1 LTIIYNKVNHTIKGG
16 QSLKIIPIIET
27 DRLILRNF
35 KEEDINILYS
45 YRNNI
50 NCSKYQR
57 WEDTS
62 KEYLINFIKEERLKT
77 LNNDSLQLAIA
88 HKENDDLVGDVFI
101 AFKEKCITIGYTID
115 SKYHRKG
122 YAYEI
127 IKDLISYLFNN
138 FEDYEIVGLVHPN
151 NEPSKKLLEKLNFEN
166 EGYVEKLDSL
176 VYSLKIFI

>member
-1 LTIIYNKVNHTIKGG
+1 M
-16 QSLKIIPIIET
+16 KIVPIIET

-35 KEEDINILYS
+35 KEKDINILHS

-50 NCSKYQR
+50 SCSKYQR
-57 WEDTS
+57 WEDSS
-62 KEYLINFIKEERLKT
+62 KEYLIDFIEKEKLKT

-88 HKENDDLVGDVFI
+88 HKESDDLVGDVFI

-115 SKYHRKG
+115 FKYHRKG

-127 IKDLISYLFNN
+127 IKELINYLFNN
-138 FEDYEIVGLVHPN
+138 FEDYEIVGLVHPDN
-151 NEPSKKLLEKLNFEN
+151 KPSKNLLEKLSFEC

-176 VYSLKIFI
+176 LYSLKNF